1 MKISILVI
9 WHTCV
14 RMIFVIIYLIFFY
27 SKSVSEYDTQS
38 KKFFIDQNFE
48 TSLEMKKNQTFGIDL
63 KMTHQLKNEY
73 I

>member
-9 WHTCV
+9 WRV
-14 RMIFVIIYLIFFY
+14 IFVIIYLIFFY

-48 TSLEMKKNQTFGIDL
+48 TSLEMKKTKHLESI
-63 KMTHQLKNEY
+63 
-73 I
+73 

>member
-1 MKISILVI
+1 MCTYDFCYHL
-9 WHTCV
+9 
-14 RMIFVIIYLIFFY
+14 FDIFFY

-48 TSLEMKKNQTFGIDL
+48 TSLEMKKTNETFGIYL